1 MSLTRSR
8 PSSNRHRHRHR
19 HRHRA
24 RWVQGSEKSKCD
36 VYKWVVATDAE
47 TGAEVVS
54 APSARART
62 FVPTEPTPAQL
73 KAHQAAMAPSAA
85 VAGGGVAA
93 PPAAPAAKK
102 RRR

>member
-1 MSLTRSR
+1 M
-8 PSSNRHRHRHR
+8 
-19 HRHRA
+19 
-24 RWVQGSEKSKCD
+24 
-36 VYKWVVATDAE
+36 YKWVVATDAE

-85 VAGGGVAA
+85 VAGGGRRGVARGA
-93 PPAAPAAKK
+93 SGEEAAAIAA
-102 RRR
+102 REEGDGAAGGRA